1 MKGESFL
8 MRTKEDAQDYRY
20 FPEPDLGT
28 IVVSPERIQALKD
41 SLPELP
47 HHRLL
52 RFLADYG
59 LPFADAE
66 LLVGSPDKALL
77 FEAGVT
83 GGASAKAAANWIL
96 GDVSRLLGERRCELS
111 ETLLTPEKLSA
122 MIVLIDNGKI
132 SNTAGKAVLETVMF
146 EDKTP
151 EQVVRELGLAQVSDE
166 QALEEIVRTVL
177 DQNQKAAEDFRTGK
191 SNALGF
197 IVGQC
202 MKMSRGKGNPAV
214 LRAIAERLLQ

>member
-1 MKGESFL
+1 
-8 MRTKEDAQDYRY
+8 
-20 FPEPDLGT
+20 
-28 IVVSPERIQALKD
+28 
-41 SLPELP
+41 
-47 HHRLL
+47 
-52 RFLADYG
+52 
-59 LPFADAE
+59 
-66 LLVGSPDKALL
+66 
-77 FEAGVT
+77 
-83 GGASAKAAANWIL
+83 
-96 GDVSRLLGERRCELS
+96 
-111 ETLLTPEKLSA
+111 

>member
-1 MKGESFL
+1 VPLIEIVSEPDLRNSAEAKAYLEGLKAILGYLDISDCRMQEGSIRCDVNVSVRPEGSDRFGTRVEMKNINSFSGAVRAIEFEAARQVAILEAGGEITQQTRRWDDMKGESFL

-83 GGASAKAAANWIL
+83 GGASAKAAANWSAAASFPRPCSPPKN
-96 GDVSRLLGERRCELS
+96 SRL
-111 ETLLTPEKLSA
+111 
-122 MIVLIDNGKI
+122 
-132 SNTAGKAVLETVMF
+132 
-146 EDKTP
+146 
-151 EQVVRELGLAQVSDE
+151 
-166 QALEEIVRTVL
+166 
-177 DQNQKAAEDFRTGK
+177 
-191 SNALGF
+191 
-197 IVGQC
+197 
-202 MKMSRGKGNPAV
+202 
-214 LRAIAERLLQ
+214 